1 MNPSSLLRVLVPVL
15 LLGAS
20 CLVALPATAVPITYR
35 LSGVGSGHLGSQ
47 AFSDAAFVF
56 TGVGDTDA
64 IAPIGGGVWVNP
76 LLSLQ
81 VQVSGHGTAQGLH
94 AVDFFVNNTSGGLG
108 FLDELVGDII
118 DVLGPGV
125 GDFDGVSAFGPL
137 AVDVDYLAP
146 FSTTAGEFLLAQGGL
161 AGVYGPV
168 GASHG
173 AGAGLVLAGGQ
184 RLAGPGLGPAAR
196 TPVHRRGSVLCPR
209 PAGLVRARRVGRCCR
224 GRLAWRGVVWRG
236 GCWSLVASR

>member
-146 FSTTAGEFLLAQGGL
+146 FSTTAGEFLLAQGGARWCL
-161 AGVYGPV
+161 RPSWRQPRCRRRPRPGWRSAPCWPWPGSGSADAGPPPRLRALPTARRSRKGAARGPV
-168 GASHG
+168 LQGHDG
-173 AGAGLVLAGGQ
+173 V
-184 RLAGPGLGPAAR
+184 
-196 TPVHRRGSVLCPR
+196 
-209 PAGLVRARRVGRCCR
+209 ARRP
-224 GRLAWRGVVWRG
+224 LARW
-236 GCWSLVASR
+236 